1 MALLVLGLSGSA
13 LAAKPVLHM
22 VTALDQNEA
31 KIYIEA
37 FEKATGITVE
47 WYRMSA
53 GEVVARLRAEA
64 KNPQS
69 SIWFGAPSSEFVAA
83 REAGLLEP
91 YKSPNA
97 TYLKAQQRDK
107 DWNWTGFYFGAIGFG
122 TNTEFLKKNNLKAP
136 TSWNDLLKPEF
147 KGQISLAYPY
157 TSGTAYT
164 VLATLVQMKGEDAAF
179 EYLKKLDGQVH
190 HYNTPGS
197 ACVTQAGLGEIGV
210 GIAFS
215 HDVMAKGI
223 SKGYPVTLSFPKEGT
238 GFEIGGMAIVKG
250 GPEPDLA
257 HKFLDWMLTVEAQ
270 NLMQAWFRIPL
281 NPKATVAPGAVTAD
295 EVTLFDYDDVS
306 AGKNQKRLVEKW
318 RLLTGK

>member
-1 MALLVLGLSGSA
+1 
-13 LAAKPVLHM
+13 
-22 VTALDQNEA
+22 
-31 KIYIEA
+31 
-37 FEKATGITVE
+37 
-47 WYRMSA
+47 
-53 GEVVARLRAEA
+53 
-64 KNPQS
+64 
-69 SIWFGAPSSEFVAA
+69 
-83 REAGLLEP
+83 
-91 YKSPNA
+91 
-97 TYLKAQQRDK
+97 
-107 DWNWTGFYFGAIGFG
+107 
-122 TNTEFLKKNNLKAP
+122 
-136 TSWNDLLKPEF
+136 
-147 KGQISLAYPY
+147 
-157 TSGTAYT
+157 
-164 VLATLVQMKGEDAAF
+164 MKGEEAAF

-295 EVTLFDYDDVS
+295 EVTLFDYDDVL